1 MQKRTTPPKVVE
13 TMKQLTKEGWKKVE
27 QAVPKKKKP
36 SIKIEGSASSQVFS
50 GEKGKSF
57 EEKPKTDQK
66 EKTPYIF
73 DVKLKE
79 EKEKKEKLLKK
90 QKSISYSKYK
100 PKNPF
105 GKA

>member
-1 MQKRTTPPKVVE
+1 
-13 TMKQLTKEGWKKVE
+13 
-27 QAVPKKKKP
+27 
-36 SIKIEGSASSQVFS
+36 
-50 GEKGKSF
+50 
-57 EEKPKTDQK
+57 
-66 EKTPYIF
+66 
-73 DVKLKE
+73 VKLKE